1 MRNGIFWISAR
12 HSAAFHVKLLTINSI
27 SINRRLHLT
36 DYNPFC
42 KQICESS
49 DRIVGTWAFGL
60 DNRIASYIKPRF
72 AEQDNA
78 EQERM
83 FIQAQIIQSIVSS
96 NEGMYGK
103 VKHIIVSFE
112 HFDAF
117 LFPLMWGGGQ
127 KDEKTIISF
136 GCVKPYSTEAV
147 VSARERIFAA
157 CAIQCPAF

>member
-1 MRNGIFWISAR
+1 MLQT
-12 HSAAFHVKLLTINSI
+12 LLTINSI
-27 SINRRLHLT
+27 FADHKLNLT
-36 DYNPFC
+36 DYNPLC

-49 DRIVGTWAFGL
+49 DRIVGAWAFGL
-60 DNRIASYIKPRF
+60 DNLIASFVKPKF
-72 AEQDNA
+72 AEPDKE

-83 FIQAQIIQSIVSS
+83 FVQAEIMQSIVSS

-117 LFPLMWGGGQ
+117 LFPRMWGGGQ

-136 GCVKPYSTEAV
+136 GCIKPYSTEAV
-147 VSARERIFAA
+147 VSAIEKLFAA
-157 CAIQCPAF
+157 GSIQHPAF

>member
-1 MRNGIFWISAR
+1 MPR
-12 HSAAFHVKLLTINSI
+12 HSIFRISVRQTLLTINSI
-27 SINRRLHLT
+27 SADHKLNLT
-36 DYNPFC
+36 DYNSLC

-49 DRIVGTWAFGL
+49 DRIVGAWAFGL
-60 DNRIASYIKPRF
+60 DNLIASYVKPRF
-72 AEQDNA
+72 AEPDKA

-83 FIQAQIIQSIVSS
+83 FIQAQIMQSIVSS
-96 NEGMYGK
+96 NEVMYGK

-136 GCVKPYSTEAV
+136 GCIKPYSTEAV
-147 VSARERIFAA
+147 VSAIERIFAA
-157 CAIQCPAF
+157 GSIQRPAF

>member
-1 MRNGIFWISAR
+1 MLF
-12 HSAAFHVKLLTINSI
+12 TINSI
-27 SINRRLHLT
+27 FTDHKLNLT
-36 DYNPFC
+36 DYNPLC
-42 KQICESS
+42 KKICESS
-49 DRIVGTWAFGL
+49 DRIVGAWAFGL
-60 DNRIASYIKPRF
+60 DNLISSYVKPRF
-72 AEQDNA
+72 AEPDKA

-147 VSARERIFAA
+147 VSAIEKIFAA
-157 CAIQCPAF
+157 GAIQRPAF